1 MALNS
6 LPVPAVVKANPE
18 VSRHAAVVA
27 LALLTL
33 TGLLVSVFVIRSP
46 IHKEGECVVL
56 DFVLFPT
63 LTGHQINIR
72 PPQVVNYLSQGNA
85 ELTRRMYQHF
95 FRHILPDPKVS
106 FTFSP
111 ASIYSTMS
119 VVALQAQPGTTV
131 NLHESSFAIW

>member
-1 MALNS
+1 MALNR
-6 LPVPAVVKANPE
+6 LPVPEVVKANPE

-46 IHKEGECVVL
+46 IHKEGACVVL
-56 DFVLFPT
+56 DFVLFPA
-63 LTGHQINIR
+63 LTGHQNTR
-72 PPQVVNYLSQGNA
+72 PQVVNYLSQGNA

-111 ASIYSTMS
+111 ASIYSAMS
-119 VVALQAQPGTTV
+119 VVALQAEPGT
-131 NLHESSFAIW
+131 I